1 MSNGNVYGALLQMR
15 DLYEVTMKVPV
26 IMAIAF
32 MDHYDEDKLLQD
44 DSIIR
49 LIVENPLTM
58 GSWSTLASKV
68 IKNADNYLLP
78 QNLKRILKNTNALYH
93 KKVTDRVPNIV
104 NWRNESIG
112 HGALKFEDS
121 KEYQDEFTN
130 LIKNYR
136 DYCDKCKDAYTTLFF
151 IQGEQPLVGE
161 INPRMLREEKIC
173 LKTNNQI
180 LSLGNRFDILCQMD
194 GFDDGEFTNHEL
206 DYETILSGM
215 IDYLKNANDYSDYS
229 IIYEPMGY
237 LIGAYYHAG
246 AVTVSYRRIVL
257 PLIASIKTL
266 IDCSEGGK
274 CEELRKIL
282 YILECVKAF
291 YDYYFEKKIPV
302 IDQLKYELLS
312 VLNAPYYSI
321 FPSVYRFFLD
331 IKNRTMKEIIYYRNI
346 FPFESVI
353 PLEFL
358 NDTIGDLE

>member
-1 MSNGNVYGALLQMR
+1 MRNHQLYGF
-15 DLYEVTMKVPV
+15 LY
-26 IMAIAF
+26 
-32 MDHYDEDKLLQD
+32 
-44 DSIIR
+44 R
-49 LIVENPLTM
+49 
-58 GSWSTLASKV
+58 
-68 IKNADNYLLP
+68 
-78 QNLKRILKNTNALYH
+78 R
-93 KKVTDRVPNIV
+93 
-104 NWRNESIG
+104 
-112 HGALKFEDS
+112 
-121 KEYQDEFTN
+121 
-130 LIKNYR
+130 
-136 DYCDKCKDAYTTLFF
+136 
-151 IQGEQPLVGE
+151 
-161 INPRMLREEKIC
+161 
-173 LKTNNQI
+173 
-180 LSLGNRFDILCQMD
+180 NRFDILCQMD

-206 DYETILSGM
+206 NYETILSGM